1 MAVEVDSTW
10 KRGAAAFLDDPFEVL
25 QAKRGRCSPSAT
37 AASVADLGINMQFD
51 PVEALQSVFPG
62 ADPQVT
68 QKFPFINSYR
78 VFRVPSSVVVGS
90 LVKCQ
95 LVVAS
100 FSADGKHV
108 DVTGLQLPGMLDDM
122 FAYTGPLGA
131 IFSEDSVSLHLWAPT
146 TQDVSVWFLDGPPAL
161 L

>member
-1 MAVEVDSTW
+1 MNKLA
-10 KRGAAAFLDDPFEVL
+10 EVL
-25 QAKRGRCSPSAT
+25 EFQPRCILSISPPRRVVHLHRGVLLDQQHLVYLNGTLLFRVSK
-37 AASVADLGINMQFD
+37 N
-51 PVEALQSVFPG
+51 
-62 ADPQVT
+62 QVT
-68 QKFPFINSYR
+68 QKFPFISSYR
-78 VFRVPSSVVVGS
+78 AFRVPSSVDVAS

-100 FSADGKHV
+100 FGADGKHV
-108 DVTGLQLPGMLDDM
+108 DVTGLQLPGVLDDM

-131 IFSEDSVSLHLWAPT
+131 VFSKDSVSLHLWAPT